1 MDSLTKKQTT
11 MILEDCNYVLDKYCF
26 SWDNL
31 REKKL
36 FLSGGTGFF
45 GKWFLHAFLH
55 INRILQLDS
64 TITVL
69 SRAPEKFI
77 NENTCFAEL
86 EELHLI
92 MGDIR
97 SFVLPNNSYDYLI
110 HAATP
115 ASAKLAAENPDE
127 MYSIIV
133 DGTKH
138 VLDFAKHTGVKK
150 ILLTSSGAVYGIQ
163 PPDLT
168 HISENYLPDPV
179 TTYGIGKLESER
191 LCIESGIDTA
201 IARCFA
207 FVGPFLPLDIH
218 YAIGNFI
225 RDALEGN
232 TITVKGDGRP
242 YRSYLYAADLMV
254 WLWTILLEGVPGTA
268 YNVGSENAV
277 SIAELAKIVSEYF
290 TPKTKIQIL
299 GKSNNDVAAP
309 RYVPDT
315 SKAHNEL
322 NLRQSL
328 LRDDGIQRTIEWRKK
343 NNPIKS

>member
-1 MDSLTKKQTT
+1 MNNKERI
-11 MILEDCNYVLDKYCF
+11 ILEDCKNILKRSRCNYNKLA
-26 SWDNL
+26 N
-31 REKKL
+31 KKL
-36 FLSGGTGFF
+36 FITGGTGFF
-45 GKWFLHAFLH
+45 GKWFLHSFLS
-55 INRILQLDS
+55 INKILQLDAS
-64 TITVL
+64 ITVL
-69 SRAPEKFI
+69 SRSSEKFI
-77 NENTCFAEL
+77 SNNPCFAEQS
-86 EELHLI
+86 EI
-92 MGDIR
+92 KFVSGDIR
-97 SFVLPNNSYDYLI
+97 DFVILDNSYDYLV

-115 ASAKLAAENPDE
+115 ASAKLESENPEE
-127 MYSIIV
+127 MYSIIA

-138 VLDFAKHTGVKK
+138 VLDFAKQTGVKK

-163 PPDLT
+163 PPDLP
-168 HISENYLPDPV
+168 HISENYHPDPV

-277 SIAELAKIVSEYF
+277 SIAELAKVISKCVSPNIGYSIIGKPDLH
-290 TPKTKIQIL
+290 TP
-299 GKSNNDVAAP
+299 AP
-309 RYVPDT
+309 RYIPNT
-315 SKAHNEL
+315 EKARKEL
-322 NLRQSL
+322 GLKQSYSL
-328 LRDDGIQRTIEWRKK
+328 TDSIKRTIQWAHRSS
-343 NNPIKS
+343 IL